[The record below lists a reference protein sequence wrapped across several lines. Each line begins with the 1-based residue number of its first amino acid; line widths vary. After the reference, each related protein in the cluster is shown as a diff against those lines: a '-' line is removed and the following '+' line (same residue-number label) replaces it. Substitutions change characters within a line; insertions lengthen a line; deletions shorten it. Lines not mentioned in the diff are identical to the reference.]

1 MEENI
6 QFCEFLLLKI
16 VNFWVSLS
24 TGILN
29 ISFLKL
35 VWKKINLGQHCTVS
49 HLIVSQWDSKLKNIW
64 HLGQSLFYMIKRI
77 KSMNLV
83 LNLRKKKLKLFPKR
97 IASGR
102 IWDQVA
108 EWTCLWGLF
117 QACLE
122 RCTCHVAWSKIYKYI
137 FILYHL
143 YAKHFNVLAY
153 SEMHDM
159 HIVARSNL

>member
-1 MEENI
+1 MKENV

-35 VWKKINLGQHCTVS
+35 VWKKINLGQHCTAS
-49 HLIVSQWDSKLKNIW
+49 HLIDSQWDSKLKNIW

-83 LNLRKKKLKLFPKR
+83 LNLRKKKTPTIPLTHCLQENMGS
-97 IASGR
+97 SGR
-102 IWDQVA
+102 MDLPLGPFSGVPRA
-108 EWTCLWGLF
+108 
-117 QACLE
+117 
-122 RCTCHVAWSKIYKYI
+122 V
-137 FILYHL
+137 HL
-143 YAKHFNVLAY
+143 PCCMIKDL
-153 SEMHDM
+153 
-159 HIVARSNL
+159 